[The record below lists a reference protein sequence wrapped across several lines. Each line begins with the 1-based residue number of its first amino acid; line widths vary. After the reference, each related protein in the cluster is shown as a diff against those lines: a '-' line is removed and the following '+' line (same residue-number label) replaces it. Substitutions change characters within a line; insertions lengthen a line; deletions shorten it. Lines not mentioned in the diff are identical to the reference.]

1 MESQETSQDGSGTQA
16 TVAPSIAATLTSEAE
31 LKAWYLATNPTLR
44 RQGLSCPPTL
54 FKEMQRDLR
63 YYDTTVAIVPL
74 NNEDEMKRLVDE
86 FFVNSNG
93 KRDQATCR
101 VRQMCPNAA
110 IFVLTST
117 SNAV

>member
-31 LKAWYLATNPTLR
+31 LKAWYLTTNPMLR

-63 YYDTTVAIVPL
+63 DYDSTVAIVSL
-74 NNEDEMKRLVDE
+74 NVDE
-86 FFVNSNG
+86 
-93 KRDQATCR
+93 R
-101 VRQMCPNAA
+101 
-110 IFVLTST
+110 
-117 SNAV
+117 